1 MPQIFEMKT
10 LWCVYLLVVIL
21 GLIFIVKD
29 RNKHRNKDRN
39 KK

>member
-1 MPQIFEMKT
+1 MPEIFKMKA
-10 LWCVYLLVVIL
+10 LWSIYLLVVIL

>member
-1 MPQIFEMKT
+1 MPEIFKMKA
-10 LWCVYLLVVIL
+10 LWSIYLFVVIL

-29 RNKHRNKDRN
+29 RHKHRNKDRN